1 MNYYDELIENIESLI
16 NNKEYDQALLIIKN
30 ELNLPYV
37 PREIEIKLNKYLS
50 TIKEATYALKSL
62 TDEDILSYLDSDEA
76 KQLIAVDQLSRKN
89 LRDYIEIVENYLK
102 GKGFVNAK
110 ALLIDSL
117 IRQEINYEFAYV
129 NDSSFINFNPSKLK
143 IIEETDGFIL
153 ALKEIEDFYMKD
165 PSRSQ
170 MGIELLYKEALLSLP
185 NQINGDLTAEKII
198 KYIEDAFAAK

>member
-1 MNYYDELIENIESLI
+1 MNYYDELIENIEYLI

-50 TIKEATYALKSL
+50 TIKEATFALKSL
-62 TDEDILSYLDSDEA
+62 TDEDILSYLDSDET

-102 GKGFVNAK
+102 GKGFINAK

-153 ALKEIEDFYMKD
+153 ALKKIEDFYMKD
-165 PSRSQ
+165 PSRFQ